1 MSVSIFI
8 QTLNEEDNLPGLLES
23 VAFSDDIVVLD
34 SLSTDR
40 TREISEVAGARW
52 FERAYDGR
60 GNHQNWAMENIEFK
74 HQWVFY
80 LDADERMTPE
90 LRSEIESIISDWDSG
105 QKSREN
111 NDPVAYYCG
120 RKNIFKGRWLKHAM
134 PPGNIMRFFQPPHI
148 RFARDANPVPIVD
161 GQVGY
166 LKEHFIHYNFSKGLR
181 EWIERHNRYSTYE
194 ANETV
199 KALKENPV
207 KLANLFS
214 SDRNTRRLE
223 LKNISFRM
231 PCRPL
236 LKFLYMYILGRGFL
250 DGRPG
255 WTYCRLQAMYEYMI
269 VLKVREL
276 NRPDL
281 VAADRGDQPP
291 VISHTTD
298 IK

>member
-1 MSVSIFI
+1 MTISIFI
-8 QTLNEEDNLPGLLES
+8 QTLNEEQNLPGLLES
-23 VAFSDDIVVLD
+23 VSWADDIVVLD

-40 TREISEVAGARW
+40 TREISEAAGARW

-74 HQWVFY
+74 HRWVFY

-90 LRSEIESIISDWDSG
+90 LRAEIEQIASEWESG
-105 QKSREN
+105 QRSREN
-111 NDPVAYYCG
+111 NDPVAYYGG
-120 RKNIFKGRWLKHAM
+120 RKNIYKGRWLKHAM
-134 PPGNIMRFFQPPHI
+134 PPGNIMRFFQPPLI

-161 GQVGY
+161 GKIGY
-166 LKEHFIHYNFSKGLR
+166 LKEHFIHYNFSKGIR

-194 ANETV
+194 ANETM
-199 KALKENPV
+199 KALADNPV
-207 KLANLFS
+207 KIGNLFS

-236 LKFLYMYILGRGFL
+236 LKFVFMYVIGRGFL
-250 DGRPG
+250 DGRAG

-276 NRPDL
+276 KRPDL
-281 VAADRGDQPP
+281 VAADRGEPSEP
-291 VISHTTD
+291 R
-298 IK
+298 KPNG

>member
-1 MSVSIFI
+1 MTISIFI
-8 QTLNEEDNLPGLLES
+8 QTLNEEQNLPGLLES
-23 VAFSDDIVVLD
+23 VTWADDIVVLD

-40 TREISEVAGARW
+40 TRQVSEAAGARW

-74 HQWVFY
+74 HRWVFY

-90 LRSEIESIISDWDSG
+90 LRAEIEKIASEWESG
-105 QKSREN
+105 KRSREN
-111 NDPVAYYCG
+111 NDPVAYYGG
-120 RKNIFKGRWLKHAM
+120 RKNIYKGRWLKHAM
-134 PPGNIMRFFQPPHI
+134 PPGNIMRFFQPPLI

-161 GQVGY
+161 GKIGY
-166 LKEHFIHYNFSKGLR
+166 LKEHFIHYNFSKGIR

-194 ANETV
+194 ANETM
-199 KALKENPV
+199 KALAENPV
-207 KLANLFS
+207 KIGNLFS

-236 LKFLYMYILGRGFL
+236 LKFVFMYVIGRGFL
-250 DGRPG
+250 DGRAG

-269 VLKVREL
+269 VLKVREHK
-276 NRPDL
+276 RPDI
-281 VAADRGDQPP
+281 VASDRGEPSEP
-291 VISHTTD
+291 RKSNG
-298 IK
+298 

>member
-23 VAFSDDIVVLD
+23 VSFSDDIVVLD

-40 TREISEVAGARW
+40 TREISEAAGARW

-60 GNHQNWAMENIEFK
+60 GNHQNWAMDNIDFK

-90 LRSEIESIISDWDSG
+90 LRTEIEAIIADWDSG
-105 QKSREN
+105 KLTKEN
-111 NDPVAYYCG
+111 SPVAYYCG
-120 RKNIFKGRWLKHAM
+120 RKNIFRGRWLKNAM
-134 PPGNIMRFFQPPHI
+134 PPGNIMRFFQPPLI

-161 GQVGY
+161 GKIGY
-166 LKEHFIHYNFSKGLR
+166 LKQHFIHFNFSKGLN
-181 EWIERHNRYSTYE
+181 EWIHRHNRYSTYE
-194 ANETV
+194 AGETV
-199 KALKENPV
+199 KALKDNPV
-207 KLANLFS
+207 KLGNLFS
-214 SDRNTRRLE
+214 GDRNTRRLE

-236 LKFLYMYILGRGFL
+236 LKFLYMYIIGRGFM
-250 DGRPG
+250 DGKAG

-269 VLKVREL
+269 VLKVREI

-281 VAADRGDQPP
+281 TAADRGDGP
-291 VISHTTD
+291 TL
-298 IK
+298 KF

>member
-23 VAFSDDIVVLD
+23 VSWCDDIVVLD

-40 TREISEVAGARW
+40 TREISEAVGARW

-74 HQWVFY
+74 YQWVFY

-90 LRSEIESIISDWDSG
+90 LRTEIEAIIADWDSG
-105 QKSREN
+105 KRSKEN

-120 RKNIFKGRWLKHAM
+120 RKNIFRGRWLKHAM
-134 PPGNIMRFFQPPHI
+134 PPGNIMRFFQPPSI
-148 RFARDANPVPIVD
+148 RFARDANPVPTVD
-161 GQVGY
+161 GQIGY

-199 KALKENPV
+199 RALKENPV
-207 KLANLFS
+207 RIRNLFS

-231 PCRPL
+231 PMRPL
-236 LKFLYMYILGRGFL
+236 LKFFYMFVIGRGFL
-250 DGRPG
+250 DGKAG

-269 VLKVREL
+269 VLKVREH

-281 VAADRGDQPP
+281 TAADRGDSPP
-291 VISHTTD
+291 
-298 IK
+298 KL